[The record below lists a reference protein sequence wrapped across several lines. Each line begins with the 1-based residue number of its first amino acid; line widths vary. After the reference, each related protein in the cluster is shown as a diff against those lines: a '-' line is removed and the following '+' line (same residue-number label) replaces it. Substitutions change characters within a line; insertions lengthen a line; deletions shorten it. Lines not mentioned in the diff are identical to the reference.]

1 MNNVVNNKVVI
12 YARVSTNEQSTSMQI
27 NDLKD
32 YLLKRGWDLQNI
44 YEDKIS
50 GDTKFRPELN
60 KLIDDAKKRKFDIV
74 LVWKFDRFAR
84 SLKML
89 VDSLELFKELNI
101 DFVSYKENID
111 TTTTMGRLIFN
122 INSAYSEFEKELIK
136 DRVKSGVANKR
147 ANMLKEGDNSW
158 GRKELDPLKRLKIK
172 KLKDLGKSI
181 RIIAKELQ
189 ISKTTV
195 LKYL

>member
-60 KLIDDAKKRKFDIV
+60 KLMDDAKKRKFDIV

-147 ANMLKEGDNSW
+147 AKMLKKGDDSW

-181 RIIAKELQ
+181 RVIAKELK
-189 ISKTTV
+189 I
-195 LKYL
+195 